1 MKSAVIAV
9 LSFTPAVV
17 PGIVRAQDP
26 AASYP
31 SKPVR
36 LFGQGVGSTADYLAR
51 FLSQRLSERW
61 G

>member
-9 LSFTPAVV
+9 LSFTLAVV
-17 PGIVRAQDP
+17 TGIVRAQDP

>member
-9 LSFTPAVV
+9 LSFTLALVT
-17 PGIVRAQDP
+17 GIVRAQDP

-36 LFGQGVGSTADYLAR
+36 LFELGAY
-51 FLSQRLSERW
+51 
-61 G
+61 